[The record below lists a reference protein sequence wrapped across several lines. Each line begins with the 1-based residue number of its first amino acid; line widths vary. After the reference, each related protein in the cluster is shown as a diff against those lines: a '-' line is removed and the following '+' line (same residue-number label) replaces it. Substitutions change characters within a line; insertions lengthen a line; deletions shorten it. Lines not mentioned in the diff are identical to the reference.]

1 MLAPAG
7 STKLLD
13 AKNENGMT
21 ALLIACQ
28 KKDYALIELL
38 SEAGA
43 DATILDGSGSTAV
56 VLVASN
62 PAENDEIVTPLN
74 YPAIFKVIHH
84 LHFKNSILFSNF
96 LLS

>member
-1 MLAPAG
+1 MLVPVG
-7 STKLLD
+7 SVKILD
-13 AKNENGMT
+13 AKDEDGMT

-56 VLVASN
+56 VLAASN

-74 YPAIFKVIHH
+74 YPAIFKVIYH
-84 LHFKNSILFSNF
+84 
-96 LLS
+96 